1 MTDGRYNCRWRLKIE
16 KNYTIYCNY
25 WELNRLGLFHID
37 PPLGKNWFGGP
48 FYANQHFFFFFRR
61 KGVLSCVN
69 AQESLSVQ
77 IYLAI
82 VIELLPSKS
91 F

>member
-1 MTDGRYNCRWRLKIE
+1 MTDGRYNCCWLLKIE

-37 PPLGKNWFGGP
+37 LPLGKNWFGGP
-48 FYANQHFFFFFRR
+48 FYVNQHFFFQR

-69 AQESLSVQ
+69 AQESLSV
-77 IYLAI
+77 
-82 VIELLPSKS
+82 
-91 F
+91 